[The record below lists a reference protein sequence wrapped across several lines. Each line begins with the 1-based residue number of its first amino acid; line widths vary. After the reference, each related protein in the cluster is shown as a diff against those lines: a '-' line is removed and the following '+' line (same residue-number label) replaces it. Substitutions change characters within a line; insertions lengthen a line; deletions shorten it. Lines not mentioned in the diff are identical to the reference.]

1 MSFSFLTSDFL
12 LQIGM
17 AKHRQGDIHSLETEK
32 QNIILRDNTHRSP
45 HTAMVITESQKGST
59 ATDQYHHSETIW
71 RVILDI
77 ISLIICKINMFF

>member
-1 MSFSFLTSDFL
+1 
-12 LQIGM
+12 M

-32 QNIILRDNTHRSP
+32 QNIILHDNARQSP
-45 HTAMVITESQKGST
+45 HTAMVITESQTARAST

-77 ISLIICKINMFF
+77 ISLIICKLNMFF